1 MKTFNTTGVCIP
13 DRHYMVDLSSRME
26 QMKAMVDSGKYFTVN
41 RARQYGKTTTLTAL
55 ARYLEND
62 YAILS
67 LDFQG
72 IGGSGFQSEEK
83 FVKAFCRQLHMK
95 AERAGMPGKIVD
107 EIDEYIRRRE
117 GQAALDELF
126 MTLAAWC
133 QSSKKPVVMFIDE
146 VDTAANNQV
155 FLDFLAQLRLQ
166 YIERERDLNYRTF
179 QSVVLA
185 GVTDVKNLKW
195 KLNPEGTH
203 KFNSPWNI
211 AADFKIDM
219 RLTADGIGGM
229 LAEYELDH
237 YTGMDVS
244 VTAQEIYDY
253 TDGYPFLVSRICQ
266 LIDEKT
272 AGGRQPGKEGAL
284 WTQDGISEA
293 VGCILM
299 EKNTLFESLMGKVHD
314 LPELNQMLQRILFSG
329 EMIAYNPDDAVID
342 EAEMYGFVKNE
353 QGFVKVAN
361 RIFETRLYNFF
372 IKSYEAQCISLC
384 RAGTEGRSRFVK
396 DGRLDMEGIL
406 EWYAVSFHDIY
417 GDKYEVFDEAE
428 GRRRF
433 LLFLK
438 PLINGTGNYYIE
450 AETRSHERMDLV
462 IDYLGER
469 FVIELKIWRGGA
481 YHQRG
486 RRQLAGYLD
495 ACHLDRGYLLSYNFN
510 KNKKTGLCRIQIGG
524 RELVEVVV

>member
-1 MKTFNTTGVCIP
+1 MRTFNTTGVCIP
-13 DRHYMVDLSSRME
+13 DRHYMVDLGSRME

-55 ARYLEND
+55 AHYLKND
-62 YAILS
+62 YAVLS

-72 IGGSGFQSEEK
+72 IGDAGFQSEEK
-83 FVKAFCRQLHMK
+83 FVKAFCRQLRKK
-95 AERAGMPGKIVD
+95 AEKAGMPGKITD

-117 GQAALDELF
+117 DQAALDELF
-126 MTLAAWC
+126 MTLSAWC
-133 QSSKKPVVMFIDE
+133 ESSAKPVVMFIDE

-166 YIERERDLNYRTF
+166 YIERERDSNYQTF
-179 QSVVLA
+179 QSVILA

-195 KLNPEGTH
+195 KLHPESAH

-219 RLTADGIGGM
+219 SLTADGIAGM

-237 YTGMDVS
+237 HTGMNVS
-244 VTAQEIYDY
+244 VAAREIHDY
-253 TDGYPFLVSRICQ
+253 TEGYPFLVSRICQ
-266 LIDEKT
+266 LMDGEFT
-272 AGGRQPGKEGAL
+272 TGQSSSVVSVWGPGGVA
-284 WTQDGISEA
+284 EA
-293 VGCILM
+293 TGSILM

-314 LPELNQMLQRILFSG
+314 LPELDQMLQRILFSG
-329 EMIAYNPDDAVID
+329 EMIPYNPDDAVID
-342 EAEMYGFVKNE
+342 EAEMYGFVKNAD
-353 QGFVKVAN
+353 GFVKVSN
-361 RIFETRLYNFF
+361 RIFEMRLYNFF
-372 IKSYEAQCISLC
+372 MKSYEAWCASLC

-396 DGRLDMEGIL
+396 NGCLDMEGIL
-406 EWYAVSFHDIY
+406 KWYAASFHDIY
-417 GDKYEVFDEAE
+417 GDRYEAFDEAE

-469 FVIELKIWRGGA
+469 FVIELKIWRGSA

-486 RRQLAGYLD
+486 ERQLAGYLD
-495 ACHLDRGYLLSYNFN
+495 SYHLDQGYLLSYNFN
-510 KNKKTGLCRIQIGG
+510 RNKNTGVRRIRIGDK
-524 RELVEVVV
+524 ELVEVMI

>member
-13 DRHYMVDLSSRME
+13 DRHYMVDLNRRME

-83 FVKAFCRQLHMK
+83 FVKAFCRQLRMK
-95 AERAGMPGKIVD
+95 AERAGMPDKIVD

-117 GQAALDELF
+117 GLAALDELF
-126 MTLAAWC
+126 MTFAAWC
-133 QSSKKPVVMFIDE
+133 QSSEKPVVMFIDE
-146 VDTAANNQV
+146 VDTAADNQV

-179 QSVVLA
+179 QSVILA

-195 KLNPEGTH
+195 KLHPEGTH

-237 YTGMDVS
+237 HTGMDVS

-266 LIDEKT
+266 LMDGKFT
-272 AGGRQPGKEGAL
+272 AGQLFGGSFVWTPEGV
-284 WTQDGISEA
+284 GEA
-293 VGCILM
+293 VGSILM
-299 EKNTLFESLMGKVHD
+299 EKNTLFESLMGKVYD
-314 LPELNQMLQRILFSG
+314 LPELNQMLLFSG
-329 EMIAYNPDDAVID
+329 EMIPYNPDDAVID

-361 RIFETRLYNFF
+361 RIFETRLYNFL
-372 IKSYEAQCISLC
+372 IKSYEVQCTSLC

-396 DGRLDMEGIL
+396 KGHLDMEGIL

-417 GDKYEVFDEAE
+417 GDRYEVFDEAE

-438 PLINGTGNYYIE
+438 PLINGMGNYYIE

-469 FVIELKIWRGGA
+469 FVIELKIWRGDA
-481 YHQRG
+481 YHWRG
-486 RRQLAGYLD
+486 QRQLAGYLE

-510 KNKKTGLCRIQIGG
+510 KNKKTGLCRIQIDD
-524 RELVEVVV
+524 RELVEVMV

>member
-13 DRHYMVDLSSRME
+13 DRHYMVDLNSRME

-83 FVKAFCRQLHMK
+83 FVKAFCRQLRMK
-95 AERAGMPGKIVD
+95 AERAGMPDKIVD

-117 GQAALDELF
+117 GLAALDELF
-126 MTLAAWC
+126 MTFAAWC
-133 QSSKKPVVMFIDE
+133 QSSEKPVVMFIDE
-146 VDTAANNQV
+146 VDTAADNQV

-179 QSVVLA
+179 QSVILA

-195 KLNPEGTH
+195 KLHPEGMH

-237 YTGMDVS
+237 HTGMDVS

-266 LIDEKT
+266 LMDGKFTEGQLF
-272 AGGRQPGKEGAL
+272 GGSFVWTPEGV
-284 WTQDGISEA
+284 GEA
-293 VGCILM
+293 VGSILM

-314 LPELNQMLQRILFSG
+314 LPELNQMLQRLLFSG
-329 EMIAYNPDDAVID
+329 EMIPYNPDDAVID

-372 IKSYEAQCISLC
+372 IKSYEVQCTSLC

-396 DGRLDMEGIL
+396 KGRLDMEGIL

-417 GDKYEVFDEAE
+417 GDRYEVFDEAE

-438 PLINGTGNYYIE
+438 PLINGMGNYYIE

-469 FVIELKIWRGGA
+469 FVIELKIWRGDA
-481 YHQRG
+481 YHRRG
-486 RRQLAGYLD
+486 QRQLAGYLE

-510 KNKKTGLCRIQIGG
+510 KNKKTGLCRIQIDG
-524 RELVEVVV
+524 RELVEVMV